1 MNAFTAEASC
11 QLVSKTHTSDVD
23 AESAQ
28 LAPSGAAGTGGE
40 VRRADFLI
48 AFRSL
53 GGLERGSGGTPR
65 ASGV

>member
-1 MNAFTAEASC
+1 MKAFTDEASC

-40 VRRADFLI
+40 SDEPTSFIGCACAPHVHTMAK
-48 AFRSL
+48 
-53 GGLERGSGGTPR
+53 
-65 ASGV
+65 